1 MAGRA
6 KQKAPPTPDIP
17 ILEWV
22 SAGAGGLMALALLA
36 LVLID
41 ARKEHEPPILKIAA
55 LETVRTAGGWRV
67 MFEVRN
73 EGGETAAGVHVTGAL
88 ADGET
93 ANAVLDVVPGG
104 SAAEGGLF
112 FKSDPRAGRLAL
124 RAEGFVEP

>member
-1 MAGRA
+1 MAARG
-6 KQKAPPTPDIP
+6 KPKAPPTPDIP
-17 ILEWV
+17 ILEWI
-22 SAGAGGLMALALLA
+22 SAALGGLMAIGLLA

-41 ARKEHEPPILKIAA
+41 ARKEHEPPVLRVSA
-55 LETVRTAGGWRV
+55 LETARTPDGWRV

-93 ANAVLDVVPGG
+93 AKAVLDVVPGG
-104 SAAEGGLF
+104 STAEGGLF
-112 FKSDPRAGRLAL
+112 FEGDPRAGRLAL